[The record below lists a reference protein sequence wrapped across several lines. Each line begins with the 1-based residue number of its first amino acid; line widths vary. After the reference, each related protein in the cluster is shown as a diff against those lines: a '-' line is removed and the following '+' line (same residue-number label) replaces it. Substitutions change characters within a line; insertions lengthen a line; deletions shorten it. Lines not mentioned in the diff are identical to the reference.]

1 MNKEQTNKKKTLR
14 FFVYDENVGIERSNN
29 FLWDDYIFVST
40 CFKMFRVMKF
50 IVSVNCWSFLSFD
63 DTSEWFPK
71 RHFDAENIETYEVS
85 VIVFVCVSECLITI
99 WECQFAHQ
107 KKKSMIIVWR
117 CVRLRIAHRYIW
129 IGALQFV
136 FVCVTLSVWM
146 FWIYVTSRAWVIV
159 IFSILKITIRKCS
172 QNRAKR
178 IFRSWFFSL
187 YIVFDFEHSIY
198 DWDGS
203 VICF

>member
-1 MNKEQTNKKKTLR
+1 MDFFLFIDFCDEQNDKYSFLFWTKNKQTKKTLR

-99 WECQFAHQ
+99 WECQFAHR
-107 KKKSMIIVWR
+107 KKRKWYDNRVE
-117 CVRLRIAHRYIW
+117 
-129 IGALQFV
+129 
-136 FVCVTLSVWM
+136 VCA
-146 FWIYVTSRAWVIV
+146 FEN
-159 IFSILKITIRKCS
+159 CS
-172 QNRAKR
+172 
-178 IFRSWFFSL
+178 
-187 YIVFDFEHSIY
+187 
-198 DWDGS
+198 
-203 VICF
+203 